1 MAQLIKRTTA
11 TGENRYDVRTR
22 IAGRVVT
29 RTFKRRKDADVYANT
44 TEVDKLRGVV
54 VDPRRARVTLKEY
67 AGQWLAHRPDLAV
80 RTRELYGWLLDRH
93 ILPTFGDMALADL
106 SPSAV
111 RAWHAALAVHRPTTA
126 AKAYRLLSSILR
138 TALTDE
144 VIARNPCQVKGAA
157 VEKAPE
163 RPVVSTAEVE
173 ALAEAMPEHL
183 RVAVLL
189 AAWCQLRR
197 GELLGL
203 RRRDIDILRG
213 AVSIVVTRT
222 TTMAGKTVEKEP
234 KTDAGRRTVAIPGN
248 ILPVL
253 EDHLAHYVAPEPD
266 ALVLPVTSRALG
278 IGWDKARLCTGHL
291 DLRLHDL
298 RHSGLTWAAATGA
311 SVAELMHR
319 GGHASPVAAL
329 RYQHA
334 TEDRDRALADALAEL
349 APVARIH
356 TRDRRAMKG
365 SDNAPDAK
373 PTGT

>member
-1 MAQLIKRTTA
+1 VVLHGNIREGSLFRENVASAVGLRGREVAQLIKRTTA

-44 TEVDKLRGVV
+44 TEADKLRGVV

-67 AGQWLAHRPDLAV
+67 AGQWLVHRPDLAV
-80 RTRELYGWLLDRH
+80 RTRELYGWLLDKH
-93 ILPTFGDMALADL
+93 ILPTFGDIALADL
-106 SPSAV
+106 SPSVV
-111 RAWHAALAVHRPTTA
+111 RAWHAALAVDRPTTA

-144 VIARNPCQVKGAA
+144 VITRNPCQVKGAA
-157 VEKAPE
+157 VERAPE

-213 AVSIVVTRT
+213 A
-222 TTMAGKTVEKEP
+222 
-234 KTDAGRRTVAIPGN
+234 D
-248 ILPVL
+248 
-253 EDHLAHYVAPEPD
+253 D
-266 ALVLPVTSRALG
+266 
-278 IGWDKARLCTGHL
+278 
-291 DLRLHDL
+291 
-298 RHSGLTWAAATGA
+298 
-311 SVAELMHR
+311 
-319 GGHASPVAAL
+319 GG
-329 RYQHA
+329 QDGGEG
-334 TEDRDRALADALAEL
+334 TEDGRGSPDGCDPGEHT
-349 APVARIH
+349 PGARGPP
-356 TRDRRAMKG
+356 RSPRRFGA
-365 SDNAPDAK
+365 
-373 PTGT
+373 

>member
-1 MAQLIKRTTA
+1 
-11 TGENRYDVRTR
+11 
-22 IAGRVVT
+22 
-29 RTFKRRKDADVYANT
+29 
-44 TEVDKLRGVV
+44 
-54 VDPRRARVTLKEY
+54 
-67 AGQWLAHRPDLAV
+67 
-80 RTRELYGWLLDRH
+80 
-93 ILPTFGDMALADL
+93 MALADL

-111 RAWHAALAVHRPTTA
+111 RAWHAGLAVDRPTTA
-126 AKAYRLLSSILR
+126 AKAYRLLSSVLR

-248 ILPVL
+248 ILSVL

-278 IGWDKARLCTGHL
+278 SDGIRPGSAPAAPISACTTFGIPDSPGPQPPAR
-291 DLRLHDL
+291 
-298 RHSGLTWAAATGA
+298 A
-311 SVAELMHR
+311 SCRTDAPWRPRESCRCFALPARHR
-319 GGHASPVAAL
+319 GPRPGAC
-329 RYQHA
+329 
-334 TEDRDRALADALAEL
+334 
-349 APVARIH
+349 
-356 TRDRRAMKG
+356 
-365 SDNAPDAK
+365 
-373 PTGT
+373 